1 FSSHVTGKAHRQT
14 RFTHNHGFV
23 GHVEVVRRYSK
34 EEVLAVA
41 HDPGRSIKETARSS
55 AGHITC
61 FINESLARVDHV
73 TEGQFIPVEELLV
86 PGSAGTEHQGEFSV
100 DRQVVGIDQ
109 PQHGSLDGSLSLH
122 VMCCEHTEPTG
133 NVFEV

>member
-1 FSSHVTGKAHRQT
+1 
-14 RFTHNHGFV
+14 
-23 GHVEVVRRYSK
+23 
-34 EEVLAVA
+34 
-41 HDPGRSIKETARSS
+41 
-55 AGHITC
+55 
-61 FINESLARVDHV
+61 
-73 TEGQFIPVEELLV
+73 VEELLV

-133 NVFEV
+133 NVFEVLIVCSGISDIVTGQAGPFVPVVGSKARTSVRTCKGRVQIQGI